1 MCLCCAV
8 QWWQLDVGYYFIC
21 LLGMLG
27 LAWDI
32 KQPSEADKARK
43 RKQTPP
49 TAKEVLQAAKVK

>member
-1 MCLCCAV
+1 V